1 MLVGIYMLYVA
12 VSGKHV
18 AHCNA
23 DMLMMDGR
31 YLKVSVKI
39 FEGEFITY
47 RNHHHSFAK
56 LCDTLPCDLPHI
68 SVLANY

>member
-1 MLVGIYMLYVA
+1 MLYVA

-39 FEGEFITY
+39 FEGEFTSY
-47 RNHHHSFAK
+47 RNHHRSFEM
-56 LCDTLPCDLPHI
+56 LCDILPYDLFFPI
-68 SVLANY
+68 